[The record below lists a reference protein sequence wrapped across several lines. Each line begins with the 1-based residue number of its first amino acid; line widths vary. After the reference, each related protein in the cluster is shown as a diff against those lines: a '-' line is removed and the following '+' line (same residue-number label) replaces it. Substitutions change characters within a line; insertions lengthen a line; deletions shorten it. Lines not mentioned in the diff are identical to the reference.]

1 MEDRETDEIKNDI
14 LLQNVIRI
22 HNLATLVLNSDSLL
36 LGKDERIASEYR
48 RIIDSCVQI
57 RHHVK
62 NG

>member
-22 HNLATLVLNSDSLL
+22 HNLATLVLNANSLL
-36 LGKDERIASEYR
+36 MDKDERIASEYR

-57 RHHVK
+57 RYHVK